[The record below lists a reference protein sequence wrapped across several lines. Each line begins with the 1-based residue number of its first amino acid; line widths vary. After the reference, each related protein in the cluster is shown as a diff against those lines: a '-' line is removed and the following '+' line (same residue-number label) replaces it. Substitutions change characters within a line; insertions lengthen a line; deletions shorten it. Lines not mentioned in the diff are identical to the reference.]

1 MKKRVLP
8 WILTLLLALSLAAPA
23 GAVETVQAEALGVSG
38 VCAAVVD
45 DEGTLWTWGCNS
57 YGQLG
62 NDNQGDH
69 EDSYG
74 TLYQTSPAPI
84 LEEVRS
90 VALGDFHGAAVK
102 EDGTLWTWGCNDNG
116 QVGQKRVNDKD
127 VIWYWTFIIP
137 HRFVTPY
144 QSVPI
149 QIMEDVASVSAG
161 AYFTAA
167 VKEDGTLWTWGNNYY
182 GQLGDGHGKNQKNRI
197 GEACRKSPV
206 QVMED
211 VQAVACG
218 DFHTLILKTDG
229 TLWAC
234 GNNASGELGAGD
246 TANRDI
252 PVQVMTDVAAI
263 SAGQSSSAALKTD
276 GTLWTWGDNEYG
288 QLGTGDTR
296 DRSEPVQVME
306 NVAQITFGT
315 MHMAAIK
322 TDGTLWTWG
331 FDRSNQLGTGQP
343 LAGESEMRFQSQPVQ
358 VMEDAALVSAG
369 NYTTLAAKNDGTL
382 WAWGS
387 DFGKFLCG
395 LGDLEDASG
404 DAVQSVPAPLPVELT
419 VGLPNVAAEE

>member
-1 MKKRVLP
+1 MKKRALP

-23 GAVETVQAEALGVSG
+23 GAVEAVQAEVLGVSG

-144 QSVPI
+144 QSVPT

-206 QVMED
+206 QVVED

-218 DFHTLILKTDG
+218 DYHTLILKTDG

-234 GNNASGELGAGD
+234 GNNARGELGTGD
-246 TANRDI
+246 TTNRDI

-276 GTLWTWGDNEYG
+276 GTLWTWG
-288 QLGTGDTR
+288 
-296 DRSEPVQVME
+296 
-306 NVAQITFGT
+306 
-315 MHMAAIK
+315 
-322 TDGTLWTWG
+322 
-331 FDRSNQLGTGQP
+331 FDRFNQLGTGQP
-343 LAGESEMRFQSQPVQ
+343 LAGEDEMRFQSQPVQ

-369 NYTTLAAKNDGTL
+369 SYTTLAAKTDGTL
-382 WAWGS
+382 WIWGS
-387 DFGKFLCG
+387 DFGNFLCG

-404 DAVQSVPAPLPVELT
+404 DVVQSVPAPLPVELT
-419 VGLPNVAAEE
+419 VALPNVAAEE